1 MRDHED
7 INPSDDD
14 NDDVTTFLETHEP
27 KRVVLI
33 RASILVDANRDGQ
46 FSAEDEGQITEQKP
60 WRIWINNDN
69 DWYETGGTDIPN
81 GDPNSKD
88 SENHYIDQERV
99 LVDFFPMTLQLE
111 QALKLFPK
119 ETYAYTLTHDGQPS
133 LNPACRI
140 AWVSEQELTHS
151 FGSCDKHIKDLTYAR
166 NVKNRNSQRIFSY
179 GIRIPENML
188 TSLEQGKG
196 IILVEGRA
204 QTDKALQLKI
214 RRKSDNQIV
223 VTASLP
229 LRVDHVESMY
239 RTVNL
244 MYATSEYDGTPR
256 NRDSQGT
263 FTRITEPT
271 AYPDS
276 ETNGKYFVFLHGF
289 NVSPEKSRGWNA
301 EVFKRMHQLGSK
313 AKYVGVTWDSDELLP
328 NYHRAVFQALQTGDV
343 FEGALS
349 FTNNTDVTVAAHSL
363 GNMVVSHAIQ
373 YGGFLPTR
381 YYSIN
386 AAVPREAYSLE
397 GIAPEEK
404 RHLVEGSWKK
414 YWDYNPNNEVVPPL
428 KHIFAANWHELF
440 PADDHRSK
448 LTWKN
453 RFSAVRTKMHN
464 FYSPG
469 DDVVRDANPDYD
481 TAGVLEIALSGN
493 GFASY
498 SWTAQEYVKGGT
510 SAAKFAMQPTSLIQG
525 GWGFNYSPPFSGYF
539 IAYTATPPTDEVYYR
554 KYEPVEAMPLQP
566 AALVSMP
573 FFKKFRDASLHS
585 SATGGSSAGSIK
597 ANESRVKYDTLAR
610 GIPAKSY
617 AAATHSIPGV
627 QANFDMEGNL
637 RTDWTQWPSE
647 GHDSNIQPGRWLHS
661 DFKNVALL
669 HVFKM
674 YEQMI
679 NSGELNQ

>member
-1 MRDHED
+1 MANLSELADED
-7 INPSDDD
+7 AETMLQRALATLMQQPPGEARPDEFTASLATTVGTDPPHDVAEVEAAGSDQQDTVAEEPKCPSGHALTVAPRLVDWICDVCTATHHRGDVSAACVACNYDECVSHRVDRKATLLRDDD
-14 NDDVTTFLETHEP
+14 NDDVTTFLESHEP
-27 KRVVLI
+27 RRVVLL

-60 WRIWINNDN
+60 WRIWINDDN

-88 SENHYIDQERV
+88 SQNHYIDQERD

-151 FGSCDKHIKDLTYAR
+151 FGSCNKHIKDLTYAR
-166 NVKNRNSQRIFSY
+166 NVKNRNSQRIFSN

-263 FTRITEPT
+263 FTRITEPS

-289 NVSPEKSRGWNA
+289 NVSPEKSRGLNA
-301 EVFKRMHQLGSK
+301 EAF
-313 AKYVGVTWDSDELLP
+313 
-328 NYHRAVFQALQTGDV
+328 
-343 FEGALS
+343 
-349 FTNNTDVTVAAHSL
+349 
-363 GNMVVSHAIQ
+363 
-373 YGGFLPTR
+373 
-381 YYSIN
+381 
-386 AAVPREAYSLE
+386 
-397 GIAPEEK
+397 
-404 RHLVEGSWKK
+404 
-414 YWDYNPNNEVVPPL
+414 
-428 KHIFAANWHELF
+428 
-440 PADDHRSK
+440 
-448 LTWKN
+448 
-453 RFSAVRTKMHN
+453 
-464 FYSPG
+464 
-469 DDVVRDANPDYD
+469 
-481 TAGVLEIALSGN
+481 
-493 GFASY
+493 
-498 SWTAQEYVKGGT
+498 
-510 SAAKFAMQPTSLIQG
+510 
-525 GWGFNYSPPFSGYF
+525 
-539 IAYTATPPTDEVYYR
+539 
-554 KYEPVEAMPLQP
+554 
-566 AALVSMP
+566 
-573 FFKKFRDASLHS
+573 
-585 SATGGSSAGSIK
+585 
-597 ANESRVKYDTLAR
+597 
-610 GIPAKSY
+610 
-617 AAATHSIPGV
+617 
-627 QANFDMEGNL
+627 
-637 RTDWTQWPSE
+637 
-647 GHDSNIQPGRWLHS
+647 
-661 DFKNVALL
+661 
-669 HVFKM
+669 
-674 YEQMI
+674 
-679 NSGELNQ
+679 